1 MNEQHSVDGQR
12 RQAVDGPVLI
22 VGTGLIGTSV
32 ALSLRRAGVEVVLDD
47 TNVSALQE
55 AVYRGAGSALADQQ
69 PALVVVAVPPDA
81 AAQILAETSQRFT
94 DATITDTTSVK
105 GHILDQAIVLGADP
119 HRLVGG
125 HPMAGR
131 EVSGPAAA
139 RADLLDDR
147 LWIITPSGHEGEDH
161 VARVRRLVD
170 TCGATVTEMDA
181 AEHDAAVA
189 LVSHAPQMLASTLAS
204 VLVDEPAERL
214 AIAGQGMADTTRIAA
229 SNADLWVQIL
239 RANAGPVSGVLQQV
253 IGRLQ
258 VAADT
263 LAAGTSAAGTELDLA
278 PVAAILEQGREGQS
292 RLPGKHGTIGMRYAV
307 VPVMVEDKPGE
318 LARLFVAAGDLDINL
333 EDVRIEHVLGRPS
346 GLVDLFV
353 RADSQAALIEG
364 LEQAGFD
371 VRA

>member
-1 MNEQHSVDGQR
+1 MSEER
-12 RQAVDGPVLI
+12 REAVVGPVLI
-22 VGTGLIGTSV
+22 VGTGLIGTSI
-32 ALSLRRAGVEVVLDD
+32 ALSLRRAEVEVVLED

-55 AVYRGAGSALADQQ
+55 AVYRGAGSVLTDQQ
-69 PALVVVAVPPDA
+69 PSLVVVAVPPDA
-81 AAQILAETSQRFT
+81 AAQSLAQACARFPH
-94 DATITDTTSVK
+94 ATVTDTTSVK
-105 GHILDQAIVLGADP
+105 GHILDQALRLGADP
-119 HRLVGG
+119 QRLVGG

-147 LWIITPSGHEGEDH
+147 LWIITPSGHEGQEH
-161 VARVRRLVD
+161 VARVRRLID
-170 TCGATVTEMDA
+170 TCGARVIEMDA

-189 LVSHAPQMLASTLAS
+189 LVSHTPQIMASTLAS

-229 SNADLWVQIL
+229 SNAELWVQIL
-239 RANAGPVSGVLQQV
+239 RANAGPVAGVLREV
-253 IGRLQ
+253 LNRLQ
-258 VAADT
+258 SAADA
-263 LAAGTSAAGTELDLA
+263 LEGGYQVDDLA
-278 PVAAILEQGREGQS
+278 PVARILEEGREGQS
-292 RLPGKHGTIGMRYAV
+292 RLPGKHGSVATQYAV
-307 VPVMVEDKPGE
+307 VPVMVQDKPGE

-353 RADSQAALIEG
+353 RPEAQQALIDG
-364 LEQAGFD
+364 LGQAGFD

>member
-1 MNEQHSVDGQR
+1 MSEPHPVNEER
-12 RQAVDGPVLI
+12 REAVAGPVLI
-22 VGTGLIGTSV
+22 VGTGLIGTSI
-32 ALSLRRAGVEVVLDD
+32 ALSLRRAGVEVVLED
-47 TNVSALQE
+47 TNVGALQE
-55 AVYRGAGSALADQQ
+55 AVYRGAGSVLADHQ
-69 PALVVVAVPPDA
+69 PTLVVVAVPPDA
-81 AAQILAETSQRFT
+81 AAGSLAQVSQRFK
-94 DATITDTTSVK
+94 DATITDTTSAK
-105 GHILDQAIVLGADP
+105 GHILDQAMLMGADP

-147 LWIITPSGHEGEDH
+147 LWIITPSGHEGQEH
-161 VARVRRLVD
+161 LARVRRLID

-189 LVSHAPQMLASTLAS
+189 LVSHAPQMIASTLAS
-204 VLVDEPAERL
+204 VLLEEPAERL
-214 AIAGQGMADTTRIAA
+214 GIAGQGMADTTRIAA

-239 RANAGPVSGVLQQV
+239 RANAGPVAGVLRQV
-253 IGRLQ
+253 MDRLQ
-258 VAADT
+258 VATDT
-263 LAAGTSAAGTELDLA
+263 LAAGAQADWA
-278 PVAAILEQGREGQS
+278 PVAQILEQGREGHS
-292 RLPGKHGTIGMRYAV
+292 RLPGKHGTIAMRYAV

-318 LARLFVAAGDLDINL
+318 LARLFVAAGDLDVNL

-353 RADSQAALIEG
+353 RADAERSLVEG
-364 LEQAGFD
+364 LKQAGFD

>member
-1 MNEQHSVDGQR
+1 MSEQLR
-12 RQAVDGPVLI
+12 EAVDGPVLI
-22 VGTGLIGTSV
+22 VGTGLIGTSI
-32 ALSLRRAGVEVVLDD
+32 ALSLRRAGVDVILEDA
-47 TNVSALQE
+47 NVSTLQE
-55 AVYRGAGSALADQQ
+55 AVYRGAGVVLADQE
-69 PALVVVAVPPDA
+69 PTLVVVAVPPDA
-81 AAQILAETSQRFT
+81 AAKSLAEASQRFA

-105 GHILDQAIVLGADP
+105 GHILDQAVLLGADP

-147 LWIITPSGHEGEDH
+147 LWIITPSGREDEVH
-161 VARVRRLVD
+161 VARVRRLIY
-170 TCGATVTEMDA
+170 TCGARVTEMDA

-189 LVSHAPQMLASTLAS
+189 LVSHAPQVLASTLAS
-204 VLVDEPAERL
+204 VLVGEPAERL
-214 AIAGQGMADTTRIAA
+214 GIAGQGMVDTTRIAA
-229 SNADLWVQIL
+229 SNTDLWVQIL
-239 RANAGPVSGVLQQV
+239 RANAGPVAGVLRQ
-253 IGRLQ
+253 ILDRLQ
-258 VAADT
+258 GAVDT
-263 LAAGTSAAGTELDLA
+263 LAAGDVDFE
-278 PVAAILEQGREGQS
+278 PVSQILEQGREGQS
-292 RLPGKHGTIGMRYAV
+292 RLPGKHGSIATRYAV

-353 RADSQAALIEG
+353 NTDAKEALIDG
-364 LEQAGFD
+364 LARAGFD